1 MPSRTI
7 DRSTVLHVASLSA
20 LSLSD
25 AEADRFAAEL
35 ARIVAYVEL
44 LEQLDTRD
52 VPPTAH
58 VRLDHTPWRDDE
70 PAPCLSQAEALAQAP
85 RPEHGGFAVPTFVE

>member
-1 MPSRTI
+1 MPTRTI
-7 DRSTVLHVASLSA
+7 DRDTVLHVASLSA
-20 LSLSD
+20 LSLTD

-44 LEQLDTRD
+44 LEQLDTSD

-70 PAPCLSQAEALAQAP
+70 PRACLTHADALAQAP